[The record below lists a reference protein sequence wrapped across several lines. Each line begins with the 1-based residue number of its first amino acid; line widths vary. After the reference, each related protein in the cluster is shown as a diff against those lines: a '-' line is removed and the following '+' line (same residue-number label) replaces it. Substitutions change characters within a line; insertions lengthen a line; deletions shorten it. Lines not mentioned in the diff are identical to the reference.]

1 MQIRHR
7 ILSAFLLAGVGAW
20 VAPSVTPLL
29 AQVAGAT
36 LSGVVTDPGGAVVP
50 GAQITIQN
58 TATGISVTATTNPS
72 GLYSATNLTPG
83 LYRVTVTAAGF
94 ATEVA
99 ANLILTVGAQQS
111 ANIALKVGTAGATV
125 QVNANTGVTLT
136 TATMGNEIDGLAIR
150 ELPLNGRDWSQ
161 LATLEPGV
169 NEVRNQS
176 PIGGVGSADVSRGAR
191 GFGNQLSVAGTRPT
205 QNNYR
210 LDGISFNDY
219 TNGAPGSVL
228 SNLTGVDAI
237 AEFSVLTS
245 NYSAEYGRTSGGVIN
260 AITKSGTDQFHGDA
274 YEFLRNSALDA
285 RNYFDG
291 PKVPPFR
298 RNQFGGSIG
307 GPIVKKKT
315 FFFFN
320 YEGLRQSLSSTSV
333 NVVPSDN
340 ARQGILSTGNV
351 TVDPLV
357 APFLTFWHRPNGA
370 VLRSG
375 RHGTLQ
381 RCCSAARD
389 RQFLHWQDHASFL

>member
-1 MQIRHR
+1 MQIRQR
-7 ILSAFLLAGVGAW
+7 ILSALLLAGAAAW
-20 VAPSVTPLL
+20 IAPTLTPLL

-36 LSGVVTDPGGAVVP
+36 LSGVVTDPAGAIVP

-58 TATGISVTATTNPS
+58 MATGISVTATTNSS

-83 LYRVTVTAAGF
+83 PYRVTVTAAGF
-94 ATEVA
+94 ATEIA

-111 ANIALKVGTAGATV
+111 ANVALKVGTAGATV
-125 QVNANTGVTLT
+125 QVNAETGVTLT
-136 TATMGNEIDGLAIR
+136 TATMGNEIDGLAVR

-191 GFGNQLSVAGTRPT
+191 GFGNQSSVAGTRPT

-237 AEFSVLTS
+237 AEFSVLIS

-274 YEFLRNSALDA
+274 YEFLRNSALD
-285 RNYFDG
+285 RF
-291 PKVPPFR
+291 
-298 RNQFGGSIG
+298 
-307 GPIVKKKT
+307 
-315 FFFFN
+315 
-320 YEGLRQSLSSTSV
+320 QSGTECRHQWDLDAAKPERAQR
-333 NVVPSDN
+333 PS
-340 ARQGILSTGNV
+340 
-351 TVDPLV
+351 
-357 APFLTFWHRPNGA
+357 
-370 VLRSG
+370 
-375 RHGTLQ
+375 
-381 RCCSAARD
+381 
-389 RQFLHWQDHASFL
+389 